1 MNNIFK
7 AFNYKINILRGQLAR
22 QVLLEAE
29 KELEQEK
36 NKSMSE
42 LTKKYPNPQVYIQ
55 DLIQKIVEKLDALEI
70 STAEARARE
79 ILAGMGIQQEQQNES
94 LKKLSGGW
102 RIRVALARAL
112 FMKPDVLLLD
122 EPTNHLDLR
131 TILWLKNY
139 LTQVL
144 DENATLIVV
153 SHDRSFL
160 NTVCNRIIHFNN
172 DHQLIYYKGNYDTF
186 EQVVNDKNA
195 FNAQLTDKI
204 EMKEKKLK
212 EIISK
217 STQAGKKIDLKFILK
232 YKAFEKILKMP
243 QRFFPLKIQKCP

>member
-1 MNNIFK
+1 
-7 AFNYKINILRGQLAR
+7 LAR

-29 KELEQEK
+29 KNLEREK
-36 NKSMSE
+36 LKTMSE
-42 LTKKYPNPQVYIQ
+42 LIKKYPNPHTFIQ
-55 DLIQKIVEKLDALEI
+55 DQIHDVVERLDALDI
-70 STAEARARE
+70 ATAEKRARD
-79 ILAGMGIQQEQQNES
+79 ILTGMGIAAEQQDES

-131 TILWLKNY
+131 TILWLKHY

-172 DHQLIYYKGNYDTF
+172 EHQLIYYNGNYDTF
-186 EQVVNDKNA
+186 EQVVNDKNH
-195 FNAQLTDKI
+195 FNAQLTDKL

-212 EIISK
+212 DIITR
-217 STQAGKKIDLKFILK
+217 STQMGKKI
-232 YKAFEKILKMP
+232 
-243 QRFFPLKIQKCP
+243 

>member
-1 MNNIFK
+1 
-7 AFNYKINILRGQLAR
+7 LAR

-29 KELEQEK
+29 KNLEREK
-36 NKSMSE
+36 LKTMSE
-42 LTKKYPNPQVYIQ
+42 LTKKYPNPHTFIQ
-55 DLIQKIVEKLDALEI
+55 DQIHDVVERLDALDI
-70 STAEARARE
+70 STAEKRARD
-79 ILAGMGIQQEQQNES
+79 ILTGMGIAAEQQDES

-131 TILWLKNY
+131 TILWLKHY

-172 DHQLIYYKGNYDTF
+172 EHQLIYYNGNYDTF
-186 EQVVNDKNA
+186 EQVVNDKNH
-195 FNAQLTDKI
+195 FNAQLTDKL

-212 EIISK
+212 DIITR
-217 STQAGKKIDLKFILK
+217 STQMGKKNLIYFYIIIFQNLFL
-232 YKAFEKILKMP
+232 L
-243 QRFFPLKIQKCP
+243 L

>member
-1 MNNIFK
+1 
-7 AFNYKINILRGQLAR
+7 
-22 QVLLEAE
+22 
-29 KELEQEK
+29 
-36 NKSMSE
+36 MSE
-42 LTKKYPNPQVYIQ
+42 LTKKYPNPQIYVQ
-55 DLIQKIVEKLDALEI
+55 DLIQNIVEKLDALKI

-79 ILAGMGIQQEQQNES
+79 ILAGMGITNEQQNES

-131 TILWLKNY
+131 SILWLKNY

-172 DHQLIYYKGNYDTF
+172 DHRLVYYKGNYDTF
-186 EQVVNDKNA
+186 EKVVNDKNT

-217 STQAGKKIDLKFILK
+217 SIQIGKKIYFK
-232 YKAFEKILKMP
+232 YNKLS
-243 QRFFPLKIQKCP
+243 